1 MKLSFGGMKILILKR
16 APLNHMTIQL
26 IVSYIS
32 FFNWNYWPKKLGFQD
47 QYLHPMQ
54 VKSSLDKKF
63 HFCVAYNSIKKI
75 RYWLLLII
83 WPYG

>member
-1 MKLSFGGMKILILKR
+1 MILPLQSLTLKLSVIFDPMKLSFGGMKILTLKR

-32 FFNWNYWPKKLGFQD
+32 FFNWNDWPRKLGFQD

-54 VKSSLDKKF
+54 VTSSLDKKI
-63 HFCVAYNSIKKI
+63 HLCC
-75 RYWLLLII
+75 L
-83 WPYG
+83 